1 MKCNRNRKKS
11 NIICERLHRHLYF
24 FIIVVIASTSY
35 FLLSLCILRAYKI
48 AINRLVKRF
57 IAVSLHL
64 CFFQLWLL
72 YMINIRN
79 LYNKCD
85 TTDCI
90 LMIFVYRFI
99 TISFYLR
106 RCVRSVAYIFRIFY
120 PIYCIPLYCCFYKIA
135 FSFYIICTNQF
146 FLIFLKYIS

>member
-1 MKCNRNRKKS
+1 
-11 NIICERLHRHLYF
+11 
-24 FIIVVIASTSY
+24 
-35 FLLSLCILRAYKI
+35 
-48 AINRLVKRF
+48 
-57 IAVSLHL
+57 
-64 CFFQLWLL
+64 
-72 YMINIRN
+72 MINIRN

-120 PIYCIPLYCCFYKIA
+120 PIYCIPLYCCFYKIV
-135 FSFYIICTNQF
+135 FF
-146 FLIFLKYIS
+146 FLYHMYKSIFLNFFKIYLVLFSSITCYVNRLHQISSPCPQGYTKTALSNRRSSSIR